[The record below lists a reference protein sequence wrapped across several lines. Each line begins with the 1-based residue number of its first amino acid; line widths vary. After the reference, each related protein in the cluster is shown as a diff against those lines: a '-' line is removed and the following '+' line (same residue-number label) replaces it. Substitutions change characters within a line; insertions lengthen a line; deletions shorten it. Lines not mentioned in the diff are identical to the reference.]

1 MNEKVREHAPILPQS
16 NYFGQTPD
24 PAKDPYDRRRVKQ
37 LDDISFEESEEE
49 EQVKNLKRLP
59 RTVITEETLKQY
71 LGPETEKLN
80 LEHHY
85 WIKDNF
91 IDKIGRMA
99 PNLRE
104 LSVRRLKI
112 SNRAFSDIML
122 QLKHLDRIDISD
134 CHYILASGVKIM
146 LVNNR
151 NLT

>member
-1 MNEKVREHAPILPQS
+1 M
-16 NYFGQTPD
+16 
-24 PAKDPYDRRRVKQ
+24 KQ
-37 LDDISFEESEEE
+37 LDDISFEDSDEDPEEIR
-49 EQVKNLKRLP
+49 NLKRLP

-112 SNRAFSDIML
+112 SNRAFSDIVL
-122 QLKHLDRIDISD
+122 YLKSLDRIDLSD
-134 CHYILASGVKIM
+134 CPHILPSGVKVM
-146 LVNNR
+146 L
-151 NLT
+151 